1 MKILIHER
9 GGVGGRVVY
18 LLRKKNLSYQ
28 IMKFVMRGEGGGGG
42 GYSITLTPIFNTT
55 FNISIF
61 FRVD

>member
-42 GYSITLTPIFNTT
+42 ATL
-55 FNISIF
+55 
-61 FRVD
+61 

>member
-42 GYSITLTPIFNTT
+42 GLLYNFDANFQYYI
-55 FNISIF
+55 
-61 FRVD
+61 

>member
-28 IMKFVMRGEGGGGG
+28 IMKFVMRGEGVGG